1 MKNYVIAGGTS
12 GIGRALVDVLLHDG
26 HAVWVLARTQRDLP
40 EHANLTFIE
49 ADFTQEPP
57 LMSAALP
64 EVINGVAY
72 CPGSIQLMPFH
83 RMKPEVF
90 VQDFSLNV
98 LGAIQVIQTCLPAL
112 KKAGSASVVLY
123 STVAVQTGMPF
134 HASVAASKGA
144 IEGLTR
150 SLAAEYAASGIRFNA
165 IAPSLTDTPLAEK
178 LLNTPEKRENSN
190 KRHPIGRIGNAQDI
204 AALSAFLLSD
214 NGSWITGQVLHA
226 DGGMGSLKLLA

>member
-1 MKNYVIAGGTS
+1 MKNFVIAGGSS
-12 GIGRALVDVLLHDG
+12 GIGQALTEMLIHDG
-26 HAVWVLARTQRDLP
+26 NSVYVIARNRRDLP
-40 EHANLTFIE
+40 LHPNLHFIE
-49 ADFTQEPP
+49 ADLSQGTLSSEQ
-57 LMSAALP
+57 LP
-64 EVINGVAY
+64 DNIHGLAY

-90 VQDFSLNV
+90 TQDFSLNV
-98 LGAIQVIQTCLPAL
+98 MGAIQLIQACLTAM

-150 SLAAEYAASGIRFNA
+150 SLAAEYAANGIRFNA

-190 KRHPIGRIGNAQDI
+190 KRHPIGRIGNSQDI
-204 AALSAFLLSD
+204 ASLSAFLLSD
-214 NGSWITGQVLHA
+214 TASWITGQIMHA

>member
-12 GIGRALVDVLLHDG
+12 GVGRALVDILIKNG
-26 HAVWVLARTQRDLP
+26 HSVWVIARSMRDLP
-40 EHANLTFIE
+40 QHANLHYLE
-49 ADFTQEPP
+49 ADLSQ
-57 LMSAALP
+57 MSVSPELLP
-64 EVINGVAY
+64 DSIHGVAY

-112 KKAGSASVVLY
+112 KKVGSASVVMY

-150 SLAAEYAASGIRFNA
+150 SLAAEYAANGIRFNA

-190 KRHPIGRIGNAQDI
+190 KRHPIGRIGTAQDI

-214 NGSWITGQVLHA
+214 TGSWITGQVLHA

>member
-12 GIGRALVDVLLHDG
+12 GVGRALVDILIKNG
-26 HAVWVLARTQRDLP
+26 HSVWAIARSMRDLP
-40 EHANLTFIE
+40 QHANLHYLE
-49 ADFTQEPP
+49 ADLSQ
-57 LMSAALP
+57 MSVSPELLP
-64 EVINGVAY
+64 DSIHGVAY

-90 VQDFSLNV
+90 TQDFSLNV
-98 LGAIQVIQTCLPAL
+98 MGAIQLIQSCIGGL
-112 KKAGSASVVLY
+112 KKVGSASVVMY

-150 SLAAEYAASGIRFNA
+150 SLAAEYAANGIRFNA

-190 KRHPIGRIGNAQDI
+190 KRHPIGRIGTAQDI

-214 NGSWITGQVLHA
+214 TGSWITGQVLHA

>member
-1 MKNYVIAGGTS
+1 MKNFVIAGGSS
-12 GIGRALVDVLLHDG
+12 GIGQALTGMLLHDG
-26 HAVWVLARTQRDLP
+26 NSVYVIARNRRDLP
-40 EHANLTFIE
+40 QHPNLHFIE
-49 ADFTQEPP
+49 ADLSQGTLSSEQ
-57 LMSAALP
+57 LP
-64 EVINGVAY
+64 DNIHGLAY

-90 VQDFSLNV
+90 TQDFSLNV
-98 LGAIQVIQTCLPAL
+98 MGAIQLIQACIAGM

-150 SLAAEYAASGIRFNA
+150 SLAAEYAANGIRFNA

-190 KRHPIGRIGNAQDI
+190 KRHPIGRIGTAQDI
-204 AALSAFLLSD
+204 ASLSAFLLSD
-214 NGSWITGQVLHA
+214 SASWITGQIMHA

>member
-1 MKNYVIAGGTS
+1 MKNLVIAGGSS
-12 GIGRALVDVLLHDG
+12 GVGRALVDICLEQG
-26 HAVWVLARTQRDLP
+26 HSVWVIARNKRELP
-40 EHANLTFIE
+40 YHQNLHFIE
-49 ADFTQEPP
+49 ADLSQA
-57 LMSAALP
+57 SVAADHLP
-64 EVINGVAY
+64 DTIHGLAY

-90 VQDFSLNV
+90 MQDFSVNV
-98 LGAIQVIQTCLPAL
+98 MGAVQLIQACIGGL

-150 SLAAEYAASGIRFNA
+150 SLAAEYAANGIRFNA

-178 LLNTPEKRENSN
+178 LLNTPEKRDNSN
-190 KRHPIGRIGNAQDI
+190 KRHPIGRIGTALDI

>member
-1 MKNYVIAGGTS
+1 MKNIVIAGGSS
-12 GIGRALVDVLLHDG
+12 GVGRALVDLFLEKG
-26 HAVWVLARTQRDLP
+26 HSVWVIARNMRDLP
-40 EHANLTFIE
+40 QHAQLHFIE
-49 ADFTQEPP
+49 VDLSQ
-57 LMSAALP
+57 SSVAAEQLP
-64 EVINGVAY
+64 DTIHGLAY

-90 VQDFSLNV
+90 TQDFSLNV
-98 LGAIQVIQTCLPAL
+98 MGAIQLIQVCIAGM

-150 SLAAEYAASGIRFNA
+150 SLAAEYAANGIRFNA

-190 KRHPIGRIGNAQDI
+190 KRHPIGRIGTAQDI
-204 AALSAFLLSD
+204 AALSVFLLSD

-226 DGGMGSLKLLA
+226 DGGIGALKLLA

>member
-12 GIGRALVDVLLHDG
+12 GVGRALVDILIKNG
-26 HAVWVLARTQRDLP
+26 HSVWVIARSMRDLP
-40 EHANLTFIE
+40 QHANLHYLE
-49 ADFTQEPP
+49 ADLSQ
-57 LMSAALP
+57 MSVSTELLP
-64 EVINGVAY
+64 DSIHGVAY

-90 VQDFSLNV
+90 TQDFSLNV
-98 LGAIQVIQTCLPAL
+98 MGAIQLIQSCISGL
-112 KKAGSASVVLY
+112 KKVGSASVVMY
-123 STVAVQTGMPF
+123 STVAVKTGMPF

-150 SLAAEYAASGIRFNA
+150 SLAADYAANGIRFNA

-178 LLNTPEKRENSN
+178 LLTTPEKRENSN
-190 KRHPIGRIGNAQDI
+190 KRHPIGRIGTAQDI

-214 NGSWITGQVLHA
+214 TGSWITGQVLHA

>member
-1 MKNYVIAGGTS
+1 MKNIVIAGGS
-12 GIGRALVDVLLHDG
+12 RGVGRALTDLFLEQG
-26 HAVWVLARTQRDLP
+26 HSVWVIARNMRDLP
-40 EHANLTFIE
+40 QHAQLHFSE
-49 ADFTQEPP
+49 VDLSQ
-57 LMSAALP
+57 SSVAAEQLP
-64 EVINGVAY
+64 DTIHGVVY

-90 VQDFSLNV
+90 TQDFSLNV
-98 LGAIQVIQTCLPAL
+98 LGAIQLIQACITGM

-150 SLAAEYAASGIRFNA
+150 SLAAEYAANGIRFNA

-190 KRHPIGRIGNAQDI
+190 KRHPIGRIGTAQDI

-214 NGSWITGQVLHA
+214 SGSWITGQVLHA

>member
-12 GIGRALVDVLLHDG
+12 GVGRALVDILIDG
-26 HAVWVLARTQRDLP
+26 GHSVWVIARSKRDLP
-40 EHANLTFIE
+40 QHANLHCLE
-49 ADFTQEPP
+49 ADLSQ
-57 LMSAALP
+57 MSVSAELLP
-64 EVINGVAY
+64 DSIHGVAY
-72 CPGSIQLMPFH
+72 CPGSIQLIPFH

-90 VQDFSLNV
+90 MHDFTLNV
-98 LGAIQVIQTCLPAL
+98 MGAIQLIQSCIGGL
-112 KKAGSASVVLY
+112 KKAESASVVLY

-150 SLAAEYAASGIRFNA
+150 SLAAEYAANGIRFNA

-190 KRHPIGRIGNAQDI
+190 KRHPIGRIGTAHDI

>member
-1 MKNYVIAGGTS
+1 MKNIVIAGGSS
-12 GIGRALVDVLLHDG
+12 GVGRALTDLFLEQG
-26 HAVWVLARTQRDLP
+26 HSVWVIARNVRDLP
-40 EHANLTFIE
+40 QHEQLHFIE
-49 ADFTQEPP
+49 VDLSQ
-57 LMSAALP
+57 SSVAAEQLP
-64 EVINGVAY
+64 DTIHGVAY

-90 VQDFSLNV
+90 TQDFSLNV
-98 LGAIQVIQTCLPAL
+98 LGAIQLIQACIAGM

-150 SLAAEYAASGIRFNA
+150 SLAAEYAAIGIRFNA

-190 KRHPIGRIGNAQDI
+190 KRHPIGRIGTAQDI
-204 AALSAFLLSD
+204 AALSEFLLSD
-214 NGSWITGQVLHA
+214 SGSWITGQVLHA

>member
-1 MKNYVIAGGTS
+1 MKNIIIAGGSS
-12 GIGRALVDVLLHDG
+12 GVGRAMVDLFLAQG
-26 HAVWVLARTQRDLP
+26 HAVWVIARNMRDLP
-40 EHANLTFIE
+40 QHAQLHFIE
-49 ADFTQEPP
+49 ADLSQTSV
-57 LMSAALP
+57 SADQLP
-64 EVINGVAY
+64 DTIHGVAY

-83 RMKPEVF
+83 RMKSEVF
-90 VQDFSLNV
+90 TQDFSINV
-98 LGAIQVIQTCLPAL
+98 LGAIQLIQSCLAGM
-112 KKAGSASVVLY
+112 KKAERASVVLF

-150 SLAAEYAASGIRFNA
+150 SLAAEYAATGIRFNA

-178 LLNTPEKRENSN
+178 LLNTLEKRENSN
-190 KRHPIGRIGNAQDI
+190 KRHPIGRIGTAQDI